1 MGMTWQWLGWGG
13 ACLGLSAQAAEVP
26 DPGSLLQQQRQLQ
39 PPPVVQP
46 AVPALASPAVATR
59 PDDGR
64 RVAVR
69 GFVIED
75 AGALALPEAQ
85 LQALLAPAVGQ
96 ALTLTELRAAIERIS
111 AAYRDAGYFLA
122 RAVLPPQDVTDG
134 QVRVRVLEG
143 RLAAQDGVRIQR
155 EATGTP
161 ARMDE
166 ALARAIASAPL
177 TPGQPLRLA
186 ALERGLQLLH
196 DTPGVAAG
204 GNLEPGDAPGE
215 TRLVIDLADRPLLR
229 GLVGADNFGSRYT
242 QSNRL
247 WGALMADN
255 PSGFGDQA
263 ALQLVA
269 SPNRDYRYVSSRYSV
284 LLHPGGLRLEG
295 SASDLRY
302 RVGEELAALD
312 AQGAAT
318 TFGLALRYPLARS
331 RALRL
336 MAWAGIER
344 KRLSNDALGTNLA
357 NKRVVLGTAG
367 LTLEHAGATT
377 SVLADV
383 SAATGHLDLG
393 RNALNLAQDQ
403 SRQGPHTQGQFAKL
417 MGSAQVVHAL
427 TPTLSLTGQAQG
439 QWALDNLDSGE
450 KFILGGPTGV
460 RAYAAGEAS
469 GDSGLRASAE
479 LRWAAWQLPN
489 VGPLYLSAFADWGY
503 IRQWRRP
510 TGLALHTPNGY
521 QLKGGGLAASLLA
534 PSGVTASLAWARALG
549 ANPGRD
555 PVSGTD
561 ADGQRKRS
569 RLWLSVQGTF

>member
-1 MGMTWQWLGWGG
+1 MRVSLLVCLVCPGLG
-13 ACLGLSAQAAEVP
+13 AQAAELP
-26 DPGSLLQQQRQLQ
+26 DPGGLLQQQRQLQ
-39 PPPVVQP
+39 PPVAVQP
-46 AVPALASPAVATR
+46 AVPALTSPPVDAKS
-59 PDDGR
+59 DNGR
-64 RVAVR
+64 RVHVSS
-69 GFVIED
+69 FIIED
-75 AGALALPEAQ
+75 AQTLALPEAQ
-85 LQALLAPAVGQ
+85 LQALLAPAVGR
-96 ALTLTELRAAIERIS
+96 ALTLGELRTAIDAIS
-111 AAYRDAGYFLA
+111 SAYRDAGYFLA
-122 RAVLPPQDVTDG
+122 RAVLPPQDVTEG

-143 RLAAQDGVRIQR
+143 RLAAQDGVRVQR
-155 EATGTP
+155 EASDSAP
-161 ARMDE
+161 RMDA

-177 TPGQPLRLA
+177 KPGQPLHLD

-196 DTPGVAAG
+196 DTPGVGAG

-215 TRLVIDLADRPLLR
+215 TRLVIDMVDQPLLR
-229 GLVGADNFGSRYT
+229 GLVSADNFGSRYT

-247 WGALMADN
+247 SAALVADN

-269 SPNRDYRYVSSRYSV
+269 SPNRDYRYVSSRYNV
-284 LLHPGGLRLEG
+284 LLNASGLRLEG

-312 AQGAAT
+312 ARGAAT
-318 TFGLALRYPLARS
+318 TFGLNMRYPVLRS
-331 RALRL
+331 RTMRL

-344 KRLSNDALGTNLA
+344 KRLSNDALATNLA

-367 LTLEHAGATT
+367 LTLERASGAGT

-383 SAATGHLDLG
+383 SAATGHLDLSG
-393 RNALNLAQDQ
+393 NTLSLLQDQ

-417 MGSAQVVHAL
+417 MGSAQVAHAI
-427 TPTLSLTGQAQG
+427 TPTLNLVGQLQG
-439 QWALDNLDSGE
+439 QWAQDNLDSAE
-450 KFILGGPTGV
+450 KFILGGPAGV

-469 GDSGLRASAE
+469 GDSGLRAGAE
-479 LRWAAWQLPN
+479 LRWAAWQMPS

-521 QLKGGGLAASLLA
+521 NLKGVGLSASLLT
-534 PSGVTASLAWARALG
+534 PSGVSASLIWARAIG

-561 ADGQRKRS
+561 ADGQRRRH
-569 RLWLSVQGTF
+569 RLWVSIQTVF